1 MRALL
6 DGSDESSDDMSV
18 MTVDTESEKELDGAT
33 PLHTAVTLGHA
44 KVVSALLKAGANIEA
59 RAKHGATPLMI
70 AASMGHVDVATVWLS
85 SSCHSKPTCPYYVV
99 PQPCLCASLQAL
111 LDAGA
116 QVAAAH
122 SYAGNTA
129 LHFAAEVSSAM
140 SSHAPLYPYQLIPSG
155 LVADG

>member
-70 AASMGHVDVATVWLS
+70 AASMGHVDVATV
-85 SSCHSKPTCPYYVV
+85 
-99 PQPCLCASLQAL
+99 
-111 LDAGA
+111 
-116 QVAAAH
+116 
-122 SYAGNTA
+122 
-129 LHFAAEVSSAM
+129 
-140 SSHAPLYPYQLIPSG
+140 
-155 LVADG
+155 